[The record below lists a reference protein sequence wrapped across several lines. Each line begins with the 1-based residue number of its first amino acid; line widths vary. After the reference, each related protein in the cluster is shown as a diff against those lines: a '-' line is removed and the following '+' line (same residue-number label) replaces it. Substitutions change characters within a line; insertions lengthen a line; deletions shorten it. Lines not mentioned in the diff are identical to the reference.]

1 MLKIELSALK
11 EAVDMAGRVVNT
23 RGILPVLSMIC
34 ITTDGDN
41 AVRFTGTDTV
51 HSLSIVAE
59 ADVHSAFDI
68 CVPADRLRAVA
79 GLSGERA
86 RLKLDE
92 ERNKLEISMGT
103 SRFSMAYVNGEQ
115 HPTMKIE
122 GDPVAE
128 FEAPGLVDLLGT
140 VSFAVASNKEH
151 AQPYLQNV
159 WVESD
164 GTSIYLV
171 AGDGFRIVSN
181 SIPLATQEFGVP
193 ISSNT
198 AKELVRLPVSKFLVF
213 ERHIV
218 AIGDRI
224 QFIASRPASKY
235 PNWRRVF
242 PKVVHSIKVPKA
254 ALAEICPIHRQFGT
268 DGYVRFETE
277 GHECVIQVK
286 GDTDDIEV
294 IVPIEASSD
303 EALLNVWLSAA
314 LLQQMIDQVSGDSVE
329 FMWEENGPQ
338 WPRMIQSGSWR
349 GVLAPV
355 KQ

>member
-11 EAVDMAGRVVNT
+11 EAVDLAGRVVNA
-23 RGILPVLSMIC
+23 RGIIPILSMIR
-34 ITTDGDN
+34 ITTDGDKT
-41 AVRFTGTDTV
+41 VRFTGTDTV
-51 HSLSIVAE
+51 HSLSVTVD
-59 ADVHSAFDI
+59 ADIQSAFDV

-79 GLSGERA
+79 GLSGDRA
-86 RLKLDE
+86 RIKLDE
-92 ERNKLEISMGT
+92 ERKKLEVSMGT
-103 SRFSMAYVNGEQ
+103 SRFSMAYVDGAD
-115 HPTMKIE
+115 HPAMKIE

-128 FEAPGLVDLLGT
+128 FDAPGLVDLIGT
-140 VSFAVASNKEH
+140 VSFAVAGNKEH
-151 AQPYLQNV
+151 ARPYLQNV

-164 GTSIYLV
+164 GTAIHLV
-171 AGDGFRIVSN
+171 AGDGFRLASN
-181 SIPLATQEFGVP
+181 SLPLATQEFGVP
-193 ISSNT
+193 ISSGT
-198 AKELVRLPVSKFLVF
+198 AKQLVQLPVTRFRVF
-213 ERHIV
+213 DRYIV
-218 AIGDRI
+218 AAGDRI
-224 QFIASRPASKY
+224 QFIASRPSSKY

-242 PKVVHSIKVPKA
+242 PKAVHSIKVPKA

-277 GHECVIQVK
+277 GRECVIQVK

-294 IVPIEASSD
+294 IVPITASSD

-314 LLQQMIDQVSGDSVE
+314 LLQQMIDQVSGESVE